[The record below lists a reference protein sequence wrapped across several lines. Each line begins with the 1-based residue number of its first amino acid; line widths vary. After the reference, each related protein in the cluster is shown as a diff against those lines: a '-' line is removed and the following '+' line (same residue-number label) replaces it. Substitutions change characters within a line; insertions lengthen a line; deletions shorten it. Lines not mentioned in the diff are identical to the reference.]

1 MKLMQIPKSDGGNL
15 LGTVW
20 RLSQHNWKRFAG
32 MGGGVVGGDIRF
44 ILTAAKTPDTKTTS
58 GFPEQEAASVT
69 TGFSLESQQC

>member
-1 MKLMQIPKSDGGNL
+1 MEVITTQLEEICWN
-15 LGTVW
+15 
-20 RLSQHNWKRFAG
+20 
-32 MGGGVVGGDIRF
+32 GGVVGGDIRF